1 MSLFRQLLIEKKR
14 KPYYCEV
21 EYLESTGT
29 QYIDTGL
36 DYFAD
41 FEVGIQLRDNVSNK
55 ALGNAAFYCMQR
67 YNASNPYWYFSTGSG
82 ASNSYTSSTPI
93 TEYHVMKWKDNK
105 IYSDDVLLTEFTKNL
120 NTPNRMYLYSA
131 DGGNKYP
138 NMIYFCKLWEPNSG
152 LLVRDFI
159 PVLDFSLKP
168 CMYDKISGKLFY
180 NQNTSGDDFSYGRE
194 IHYVDYLEST
204 GTQYIDTGIVGD
216 LTTELTCEAAIVE
229 AGNASVTNIMGN
241 NVTSSRAITINM
253 SANIANPSP
262 SRIRFSNTDNTT
274 VAGAIN
280 LNTFYKYNTNK
291 DNLTVKD
298 TNNIVL
304 NTYAFN
310 ATTAFTTD
318 GNILIYKLGDTS
330 IQYIGKIKVSK
341 ASIKN
346 SGVLVRDFIPAIDS
360 DGVGFMFDRVTHTI
374 YDNAGTGAFKYPA
387 REVEYIQSTGTQ
399 YIDTGIQPTDTYGY
413 RIKNTYT
420 AGQGEQCAI
429 GCMDAGNRFVGIYTS
444 GSANAVSGAWGDYVG
459 FLPSYTW
466 TTGTILD
473 VKCNYKNSRK
483 IIIDDTEMKDISDV
497 HITDTI
503 SNTIYIG
510 ARHYGSN
517 ITKMQGKIYS
527 AEITNNTD
535 TVADFI
541 PVLQDGQAGM
551 LDKVNKVFYPNA
563 GTGTFSTGKI
573 VESRWF

>member
-1 MSLFRQLLIEKKR
+1 MSLFRDLLIEKKR

-21 EYLESTGT
+21 EYLEGTGT

-41 FEVGIQLRDNVSNK
+41 FEVGIQLRTSVSNK
-55 ALGNAAFYCMQR
+55 ALGNGAFYCMQR
-67 YNASNPYWYFSTGSG
+67 YNQANPYWYFSTGTG
-82 ASNSYTSSTPI
+82 ASNSYITSTPI
-93 TEYHVMKWKDNK
+93 TEHHIMKWKDNK
-105 IYSDDVLLTEFTKNL
+105 IYADGVLLTDFTKSS

-131 DGGNKYP
+131 DGNNKYP

-180 NQNTSGDDFSYGRE
+180 NQGTGDDFSYGRE
-194 IHYVDYLEST
+194 IHYVDYIEST
-204 GTQYIDTGIVGD
+204 GTQYIDTNYAFTDDFAWEIDFDGIDRGK
-216 LTTELTCEAAIVE
+216 TIF
-229 AGNASVTNIMGN
+229 GGR
-241 NVTSSRAITINM
+241 TSSTRTALLYQKTLGQGIETTCPINAM
-253 SANIANPSP
+253 TGDQTPFQLADLSS
-262 SRIRFSNTDNTT
+262 
-274 VAGAIN
+274 GHH
-280 LNTFYKYNTNK
+280 
-291 DNLTVKD
+291 TVKMSVASNKGSVWVD
-298 TNNIVL
+298 NVQVYNEQSFTG
-304 NTYAFN
+304 TY
-310 ATTAFTTD
+310 
-318 GNILIYKLGDTS
+318 I
-330 IQYIGKIKVSK
+330 
-341 ASIKN
+341 
-346 SGVLVRDFIPAIDS
+346 SGVTQAIFADKFGTNDYREQSTSKVYSVKMWQASTLVRDYIPAIDEN
-360 DGVGFMFDRVTHTI
+360 GVGFMFDKATHTI
-374 YDNAGTGAFKYPA
+374 YDNAGTGLFKYPA
-387 REVEYIQSTGTQ
+387 RDVEYIQSTGTQ

-429 GCMDAGNRFVGIYTS
+429 GCMDSGNRFVGVYTS
-444 GSANAVSGAWGDYVG
+444 GSANAISGAWGSFVN

-483 IIIDDTEMKDISDV
+483 IIIDNTEMKDISDV
-497 HITDTI
+497 HITGTI
-503 SNTIYIG
+503 SNSIYIG
-510 ARHYGSN
+510 ARHYDSN